1 MSNELETQDTLS
13 NSSLNSILPL
23 KPASLTDKV
32 LTIFWAENFNKAL
45 DKDIGGG
52 AIDITS
58 MMAFQEN
65 LEGAITVNLTKT
77 KSKDLEIFLS

>member
-1 MSNELETQDTLS
+1 MSNELKTQDTLS

-52 AIDITS
+52 AIDITT

-77 KSKDLEIFLS
+77 KSKDLEVFLS

>member
-52 AIDITS
+52 AIDITT

-77 KSKDLEIFLS
+77 KSKDLEVFLS

>member
-13 NSSLNSILPL
+13 NSFLNSILPL

-52 AIDITS
+52 AIDITT

-77 KSKDLEIFLS
+77 KSKDLEVFLS

>member
-1 MSNELETQDTLS
+1 MSNELKTQDTLS

-77 KSKDLEIFLS
+77 KSKDLEVFLS

>member
-52 AIDITS
+52 AIDITTV
-58 MMAFQEN
+58 MAFQEN

>member
-1 MSNELETQDTLS
+1 MSNELKTQDTLS

-52 AIDITS
+52 AIDLTT

-77 KSKDLEIFLS
+77 KSKDLEVFLS

>member
-1 MSNELETQDTLS
+1 MSNELKTQDTLS

-23 KPASLTDKV
+23 MPASLTDKV

-52 AIDITS
+52 AIDITT

-77 KSKDLEIFLS
+77 KSKDLEVFLS

>member
-1 MSNELETQDTLS
+1 MSNELKTQDTLS